1 MLKAQVITDAVAGG
15 RPMGSGDKQVA
26 EATPSTATTFWDLST
41 LRDPVG
47 QRIVVVAVVADL

>member
-26 EATPSTATTFWDLST
+26 EAIGRWVLDFQKAW
-41 LRDPVG
+41 
-47 QRIVVVAVVADL
+47 